1 MREHDTALWW
11 AKVRAGGPQQASA
24 GSPSPA
30 GMRRLVEPDAQ
41 SVWFLPN
48 LPPSAGPE
56 VLAEYGQEPVTL
68 QDSAG
73 TLRVFAACLRCCW
86 PDPGTDLWPGQSVDL
101 SDIDQV
107 LQQLTPGRD
116 RASRRMLLSAGLRRL
131 EASRWVLQPAGRVR
145 LGPRVAGWK
154 SLELSTLRELWRMIP
169 DPEPMPG
176 AGGEEVP

>member
-1 MREHDTALWW
+1 MNEHDTALWW
-11 AKVRAGGPQQASA
+11 AKIRSGGPQQAPA

-48 LPPSAGPE
+48 LPPSAAPE
-56 VLAEYGQEPVTL
+56 VLAEYRQEPATL

-86 PDPGTDLWPGQSVDL
+86 PDPGTDLWPGQPADL
-101 SDIDQV
+101 TDVDQV

-116 RASRRMLLSAGLRRL
+116 RASRRKLLSASLRRL
-131 EASRWVLQPAGRVR
+131 EASRWVLQTADRVR
-145 LGPRVAGWK
+145 LGPRVTGWG

-169 DPEPMPG
+169 DPQPKSDPG
-176 AGGEEVP
+176 GGEAP

>member
-1 MREHDTALWW
+1 MNEHDTALWW

-56 VLAEYGQEPVTL
+56 VLAEYRQEPVTL

-86 PDPGTDLWPGQSVDL
+86 PDPGTDLWPGQPADL
-101 SDIDQV
+101 SDIDQA

-116 RASRRMLLSAGLRRL
+116 RASRRKLLSAGWKRPGGCCRR
-131 EASRWVLQPAGRVR
+131 PAGSGWGRAWPGGGR
-145 LGPRVAGWK
+145 WSCPRSGNC
-154 SLELSTLRELWRMIP
+154 
-169 DPEPMPG
+169 
-176 AGGEEVP
+176 GG